1 MGARRFACGKP
12 PVMSILFVVSV
23 GEKLGQGFA
32 EVESGSREDAGE
44 KAERGLP
51 AFKGGCIAHMEDHS
65 GSDGRRSVLP
75 IAFLWAVLARADE
88 HVRNVLRVGNIAV
101 GE

>member
-12 PVMSILFVVSV
+12 PVMSVVFVVRV
-23 GEKLGQGFA
+23 GEKLREGFA

-51 AFKGGCIAHMEDHS
+51 AFKGGGVAHMEDHS
-65 GSDGRRSVLP
+65 GCDGRGSVLP
-75 IAFLWAVLARADE
+75 VAFLWAVLPGADE